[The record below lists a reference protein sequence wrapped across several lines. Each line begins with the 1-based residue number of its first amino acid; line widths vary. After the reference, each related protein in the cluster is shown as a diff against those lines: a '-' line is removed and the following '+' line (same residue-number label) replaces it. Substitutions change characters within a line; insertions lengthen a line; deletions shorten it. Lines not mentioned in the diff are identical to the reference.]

1 MSRIFGVEGPV
12 WNFLGKMTDIMILSL
27 LFIVTSLPV
36 ITIGASLTALYAMM
50 FRLSNNTEG
59 RILKGYFKE
68 FAAAFPRVTPLYLL
82 MLLTAFLLAGD
93 VYITM
98 FTDMPGGRLLMPVA
112 LVLAV
117 MYVFFLHYFFP
128 LFSKC
133 DVPMKK
139 VLLFSVMMPV
149 REILR
154 TLFMVFITAVMLA
167 VGIFVCAPFLLL
179 VPGVTAF
186 SHAVLFRD
194 IFKKYDMQEVGYNA

>member
-68 FAAAFPRVTPLYLL
+68 FTAAFPRVTPLYLL

-167 VGIFVCAPFLLL
+167 VGIFVCAPYLLL